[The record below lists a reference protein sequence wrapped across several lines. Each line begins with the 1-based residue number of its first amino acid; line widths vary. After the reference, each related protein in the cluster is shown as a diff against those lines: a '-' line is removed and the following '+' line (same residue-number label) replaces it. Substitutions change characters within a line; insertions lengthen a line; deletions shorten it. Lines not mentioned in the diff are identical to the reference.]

1 MRENVGTFSQ
11 PALAALLARP
21 SLQILFDALAIS
33 GEDTRVVGGAVR
45 NALLDRPINDIDCA
59 TTMTPREVVRRAAA
73 ASLRT
78 IPTGLE
84 HGTVT
89 VLIGDDS
96 YEVTTLREDVATDG
110 RRATVSFS
118 KSFAADAARRDF
130 TINALYLSRDGRL
143 HDPVGGLADITAR
156 RVRFIGDP
164 ETRIREDYLRILRF
178 FRFHADYADGP
189 LDAEGLAATIRLRA
203 GLDGLSR
210 ERVRAEFL
218 KLLVA
223 LRAVETIDAMADAG
237 LLLMV
242 IGGVGERG
250 RLARAVAGEAARAS
264 PADSVLRLAALAV
277 TTSEDA
283 LRLKQSLR
291 LSNGEFERLAAYAR
305 LQETLRSV
313 VEPLDAR
320 AIRRLA
326 VTEGLGSLS
335 DVLAVVAGEP
345 RPELTADALPQ
356 LDAYREGRPVPV
368 FRLSG
373 RDALALGVEKG
384 PEVGRALERAKALWL
399 DADCPDDQ
407 DTAWALLAQAVKDL
421 SGESSQQ
428 CGSDS
433 DRVTRA

>member
-1 MRENVGTFSQ
+1 MRKTVSTFSQ
-11 PALAALLARP
+11 PALASLLTRP
-21 SLQILFDALAIS
+21 SLQLLFDALS
-33 GEDTRVVGGAVR
+33 VPGEETRVVGGAVR
-45 NALLDRPINDIDCA
+45 NALLGRPINDIDCA

-73 ASLRT
+73 AGLRT
-78 IPTGLE
+78 IPTGLD

-89 VLIGDDS
+89 VLVGDDS

-110 RRATVSFS
+110 RRATVAFS

-130 TINALYLSRDGRL
+130 TINALYLSRDGRV
-143 HDPVGGLADITAR
+143 HDPAGGLADLAAR

-164 ETRIREDYLRILRF
+164 DTRIREDYLRILRF

-189 LDAEGLAATIRLRA
+189 LDADGLAATVRLRA

-223 LRAVETIDAMADAG
+223 SRAVETVDAMADAG

-250 RLARAVAGEAARAS
+250 RLARTAAGEAARVQ
-264 PADSVLRLAALAV
+264 PADGALRLAALAV

-283 LRLKQSLR
+283 LRLKHGLR

-305 LQETLRSV
+305 LLEKLRSV
-313 VEPLDAR
+313 VDPLDAR

-326 VTEGLGSLS
+326 VTEGLGPVS
-335 DVLAVVAGEP
+335 DVLAVVAHEP
-345 RPELTADALPQ
+345 RPELFPEASAQ
-356 LDAYREGRPVPV
+356 LDAYRGGQPVPA

-373 RDALALGVEKG
+373 RDVLALGVEKG
-384 PEVGRALERAKALWL
+384 PEVGRVLERARAQWL
-399 DADCPDDQ
+399 DADCPDDEA
-407 DTAWALLAQAVKDL
+407 TARALLARAVKDL
-421 SGESSQQ
+421 SGESSQE
-428 CGSDS
+428 CESDS
-433 DRVTRA
+433 DRVTRT